1 MKMMRKC
8 MTALLWGVMLTAALL
23 AQAQSHK
30 VVKVGDFTSLKVSNN
45 INVIYCADVEK
56 AGTAE
61 FDAQQSIAN
70 VFIFTTTRANSIF
83 NSPTTISLKACP
95 PSRCIRRCCKR

>member
-1 MKMMRKC
+1 MKMMKKC

-45 INVIYCADVEK
+45 INVIYCAD
-56 AGTAE
+56 
-61 FDAQQSIAN
+61 D
-70 VFIFTTTRANSIF
+70 
-83 NSPTTISLKACP
+83 
-95 PSRCIRRCCKR
+95 